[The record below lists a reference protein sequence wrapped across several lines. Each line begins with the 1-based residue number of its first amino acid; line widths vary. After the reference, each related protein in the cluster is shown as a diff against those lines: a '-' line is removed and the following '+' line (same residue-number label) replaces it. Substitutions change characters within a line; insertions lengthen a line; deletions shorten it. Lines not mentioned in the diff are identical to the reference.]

1 MMASGG
7 GVQRLPRII
16 PQKEALGIILTGR
29 RVTAQEG
36 RRLGFVNEVVPPSK
50 ALEAAMVWADQIL
63 ELAPLSVRAAKE
75 AVYSSLDK
83 PTLEDALRASY
94 PIHSTLAET
103 EDFIEGPKAFSE
115 KRKPVWKNR

>member
-1 MMASGG
+1 
-7 GVQRLPRII
+7 
-16 PQKEALGIILTGR
+16 
-29 RVTAQEG
+29 
-36 RRLGFVNEVVPPSK
+36 
-50 ALEAAMVWADQIL
+50 MVWADQIL